1 MPIPVDIFR
10 AHPDAIIPEYKTPGA
25 CAFDLAVIEEKTIP
39 PGEMV
44 FLQTGLVVCVPEGHV
59 LILASRSSNAK
70 KGLILANSIGVI
82 DQDYCGPEDVLHLSV
97 RNMGTEPYTVE
108 KGERIAQ
115 GLIVPIATA
124 TFTEVTSLSAP
135 SRGGY
140 GTTG

>member
-10 AHPDAIIPEYKTPGA
+10 AHPDAILPEYKTPGA
-25 CAFDLAVIEEKTIP
+25 CAFDIAVIEEATIE
-39 PGEMV
+39 PGALV
-44 FLQTGLVVCVPEGHV
+44 FLKTGLVVCVPKGHV

-70 KGLILANSIGVI
+70 KGIILANSIGVI
-82 DQDYCGPEDVLHLSV
+82 DQDYCGPEDMLHLSV
-97 RNMGTEPYTVE
+97 RNIGKEAYTVQ

-124 TFTEVTSLSAP
+124 EFNEVSSLAAP
-135 SRGGY
+135 NRGGY